1 MSPRRRTILSLV
13 FACIFISIIVDDT
26 VPCRKAQILQTRWVV
41 FFDLF
46 SLISHFTCIS
56 TIVFSCITWTL
67 CKKIYIGKI
76 GKRLADRFRE
86 HLREKKKTKNRDAS
100 KPVASHFNLSNHSH
114 HNMTIWGLSLHHGN
128 KESRKILEQKF
139 STGYTLSTRN

>member
-26 VPCRKAQILQTRWVV
+26 VRCRKAQILQTRWVV
-41 FFDLF
+41 FFNLF
-46 SLISHFTCIS
+46 SLISHFTRIS
-56 TIVFSCITWTL
+56 TIVICCITCTL
-67 CKKIYIGKI
+67 CKKICIGEI

-86 HLREKKKTKNRDAS
+86 HLREKKTKNRDAS
-100 KPVASHFNLSNHSH
+100 KPVACHFNLSNHSH
-114 HNMTIWGLSLHHGN
+114 HNMTICGLSLHHGS